1 MIYECPK
8 CGVRYEIDQPGE
20 YQCSQ
25 CNQVFIVEPEPEP
38 QPMKIAQPV
47 HPVQP
52 VQTTEQKQHTIIC
65 PFCKSELPADVK
77 KCSHCG
83 EWLSQADK
91 PKSLAVYLLLSF
103 FFGHFGV
110 AEFYAGRK
118 IYGCLILVYLA
129 YALIAPI
136 VVICH
141 KGGGLEGIPAALLAT
156 TIEWFSLWILQ
167 FIMALINGLPLPEY
181 ERKRLAAQ
189 AAMEREKRRLTGKGK
204 ILVAILLL
212 AYVIGSVVFCY
223 MQYMHIKNIPDY
235 PELDRAYR
243 DVKAHAVALLL
254 FSIPA
259 WLLFAWIARKVF
271 PRKQLET
278 SSVSLSEI
286 AYNQDVGQE
295 SGVQALRRKFAE
307 ESMQNGPAGFAK
319 YNGKWVPM
327 HRDKL
332 SLLAYV
338 LLGLITIT
346 AAFGVHLFYARCK
359 GAATGMICF
368 TVATPFACALH
379 IIHPLIP
386 ATFMLSFFFYWFCT
400 LLYGWEEIKKYNGD

>member
-1 MIYECPK
+1 MGWI
-8 CGVRYEIDQPGE
+8 G
-20 YQCSQ
+20 
-25 CNQVFIVEPEPEP
+25 FI
-38 QPMKIAQPV
+38 A
-47 HPVQP
+47 
-52 VQTTEQKQHTIIC
+52 
-65 PFCKSELPADVK
+65 
-77 KCSHCG
+77 
-83 EWLSQADK
+83 
-91 PKSLAVYLLLSF
+91 
-103 FFGHFGV
+103 
-110 AEFYAGRK
+110 
-118 IYGCLILVYLA
+118 
-129 YALIAPI
+129 
-136 VVICH
+136 
-141 KGGGLEGIPAALLAT
+141 
-156 TIEWFSLWILQ
+156 ILQ
-167 FIMALINGLPLPEY
+167 FVVAVGSGVPLPEH
-181 ERKRLAAQ
+181 EQKRLAAQ
-189 AAMEREKRRLTGKGK
+189 AAIEREKRRLTGKGK

-212 AYVIGSVVFCY
+212 AYVVGSVVFVI
-223 MQYMHIKNIPDY
+223 HVKNAPIPEGEVANGWTGDGRFETY
-235 PELDRAYR
+235 GILL
-243 DVKAHAVALLL
+243 AV
-254 FSIPA
+254 FFIPA
-259 WLLFAWIARKVF
+259 WLFFAWIARKVF
-271 PRKQLET
+271 PRKYLET

-286 AYNQDVGQE
+286 AYNQEIGQE

>member
-8 CGVRYEIDQPGE
+8 CGVQYEIDQPGE

-25 CNQVFIVEPEPEP
+25 CNQEFIIDPEPTRQVQKL
-38 QPMKIAQPV
+38 QPIQ
-47 HPVQP
+47 PVQP
-52 VQTTEQKQHTIIC
+52 IQTTD
-65 PFCKSELPADVK
+65 PA
-77 KCSHCG
+77 
-83 EWLSQADK
+83 
-91 PKSLAVYLLLSF
+91 
-103 FFGHFGV
+103 
-110 AEFYAGRK
+110 
-118 IYGCLILVYLA
+118 
-129 YALIAPI
+129 
-136 VVICH
+136 
-141 KGGGLEGIPAALLAT
+141 
-156 TIEWFSLWILQ
+156 
-167 FIMALINGLPLPEY
+167 
-181 ERKRLAAQ
+181 
-189 AAMEREKRRLTGKGK
+189 
-204 ILVAILLL
+204 
-212 AYVIGSVVFCY
+212 
-223 MQYMHIKNIPDY
+223 
-235 PELDRAYR
+235 
-243 DVKAHAVALLL
+243 
-254 FSIPA
+254 
-259 WLLFAWIARKVF
+259 
-271 PRKQLET
+271 
-278 SSVSLSEI
+278 SLSEI
-286 AYNQDVGQE
+286 AYNQDVGQG
-295 SGVQALRRKFAE
+295 SAIQALRRKFAE

>member
-8 CGVRYEIDQPGE
+8 CGVQYEIDQPGE

-25 CNQVFIVEPEPEP
+25 CNQVFIVEPEP

-47 HPVQP
+47 QPVQS

-110 AEFYAGRK
+110 AEFYAGR
-118 IYGCLILVYLA
+118 IANGWIIVLLA
-129 YALIAPI
+129 W
-136 VVICH
+136 
-141 KGGGLEGIPAALLAT
+141 GGGFFAGVITHNTAVAMVWIGFIA
-156 TIEWFSLWILQ
+156 ILQ
-167 FIMALINGLPLPEY
+167 FVVAVGSGVPLPEH
-181 ERKRLAAQ
+181 EQKMLAAQ
-189 AAMEREKRRLTGKGK
+189 AAIEREKRRLTGKGK

-212 AYVIGSVVFCY
+212 AYVVGAVVFVI
-223 MQYMHIKNIPDY
+223 HVKNAEVTGRMGSSGEGAFVVYGI
-235 PELDRAYR
+235 LL
-243 DVKAHAVALLL
+243 AVL
-254 FSIPA
+254 FTPA
-259 WLLFAWIARKVF
+259 WLFFAWIARKVF
-271 PRKQLET
+271 PRKYLKT

-286 AYNQDVGQE
+286 AYNQEIGQE

-327 HRDKL
+327 HREKL

-338 LLGLITIT
+338 LLGIIGIT
-346 AAFGVHLFYARCK
+346 AAFGIHLFYAKCNK
-359 GAATGMICF
+359 SGAVMIFLSVLGM
-368 TVATPFACALH
+368 PFAWALGVVV
-379 IIHPLIP
+379 HPAI
-386 ATFMLSFFFYWFCT
+386 AIVFF
-400 LLYGWEEIKKYNGD
+400 LLYIIYWLSTLVYGWDEIKEYNGD

>member
-1 MIYECPK
+1 MIYACPK
-8 CGVRYEIDQPGE
+8 CGVQYEIDQPGE

-47 HPVQP
+47 QPVQP
-52 VQTTEQKQHTIIC
+52 AKTTEQKQHTIVC

-110 AEFYAGRK
+110 AEFYAGR
-118 IYGCLILVYLA
+118 IANGWIIVLLA
-129 YALIAPI
+129 W
-136 VVICH
+136 
-141 KGGGLEGIPAALLAT
+141 GGGFFAGVAYRSFVAAMG
-156 TIEWFSLWILQ
+156 WIGFIALLQ
-167 FIMALINGLPLPEY
+167 FIVAVGSGVPLPEH
-181 ERKRLAAQ
+181 EQKRLAAQ
-189 AAMEREKRRLTGKGK
+189 AAIESEKRRLSGKGK
-204 ILVAILLL
+204 ILVVILLFT
-212 AYVIGSVVFCY
+212 YIVC
-223 MQYMHIKNIPDY
+223 
-235 PELDRAYR
+235 
-243 DVKAHAVALLL
+243 AVAFEIYVKNAPIPEGEVANGWTGDGRFETYGILLAV
-254 FSIPA
+254 FFIPA
-259 WLLFAWIARKVF
+259 WLFFAWIARKVF

-338 LLGLITIT
+338 LLGLIGIT
-346 AAFGVHLFYARCK
+346 SALGVHLFYAKCNNA
-359 GAATGMICF
+359 GAGMIF
-368 TVATPFACALH
+368 LSILGMPIAWLLGAV
-379 IIHPLIP
+379 IHPIVTVIFCLSYFLYWLI
-386 ATFMLSFFFYWFCT
+386 T
-400 LLYGWEEIKKYNGD
+400 LLYGWEAIKKYNGD

>member
-8 CGVRYEIDQPGE
+8 CGVQYEIDQPGE

-47 HPVQP
+47 QSVQP

-110 AEFYAGRK
+110 AEFYAGR
-118 IYGCLILVYLA
+118 IANGWIIVLLA
-129 YALIAPI
+129 W
-136 VVICH
+136 
-141 KGGGLEGIPAALLAT
+141 GGGFFVGVAYRSFVAAMGWIGFIALL
-156 TIEWFSLWILQ
+156 Q
-167 FIMALINGLPLPEY
+167 FVVAVGSGVPLPEH
-181 ERKRLAAQ
+181 EQKRLAAQ
-189 AAMEREKRRLTGKGK
+189 AAIEREKRRLTGKGK

-212 AYVIGSVVFCY
+212 AYIVGAVVFCY
-223 MQYMHIKNIPDY
+223 MQYIHIKNTTDY
-235 PELDRAYR
+235 PELSSSYGEIKGYAG
-243 DVKAHAVALLL
+243 LLL
-254 FSIPA
+254 FFFYPA

-338 LLGLITIT
+338 LLGLIGIT
-346 AAFGVHLFYARCK
+346 SAFGVHLFYAKCNNA
-359 GAATGMICF
+359 GAGMIF
-368 TVATPFACALH
+368 LSILGMPIAWVLGAV
-379 IIHPLIP
+379 IHPIVTVIFCLSYFLYWLI
-386 ATFMLSFFFYWFCT
+386 T
-400 LLYGWEEIKKYNGD
+400 LLYGWEAIKKYNGD